1 MANFKVVFRAD
12 SDGAERRTG
21 WEPGCPILVKA
32 IQVARD
38 TQTGDAYLQLKVW
51 NLTDQTVGSFA
62 LQAEVTYQ
70 DGTRETVEANP
81 LDADIAPRHDYKPLP
96 VHLAGGAI
104 ADVHARVLEA
114 TYGNASWHSAQPA
127 APLPQGAPLNLEQG
141 LLVERQE
148 LLASLGKS
156 ADKYATSVLRE
167 DAWWVCPCGT
177 PNVERSHC
185 LRCGM
190 PLDTLEKLED
200 EDYLRGKMR
209 ERKQAKERKRR
220 KTILLV
226 LALVLG
232 VLAAAALA
240 VNFLVIQ
247 PKAKIDSWPS
257 SYVPSDIAYYP
268 AGQLSDVGY
277 DSPMAI
283 SLYTRDEH
291 GNITAIEETEYGKS
305 DYAGEDSARQSQRA
319 YTPYASATTYSG
331 TITSDAVGFPV
342 AIASDRF
349 GGTVDI
355 LDKKGDGS
363 GDLPSSAQDSEGNS
377 YSFSYYSSGAL
388 MTAAVR
394 EADGHL
400 LKASYNEY
408 GFLVGLEGKKYY
420 DTLQCSYTYDA
431 HTATPASCTVH
442 YSALAGGIELNREY
456 SLSFEY
462 DENGCLTKVYRDG
475 VLMQEISYVR
485 IEHTSPWAYATASLK
500 PFAQP
505 SMGEIYPSIGAL
517 PLRETQ

>member
-1 MANFKVVFRAD
+1 MANFKVIFRAD

-21 WEPGCPILVKA
+21 WEPGCPVLIKA

-51 NLTDQTVGSFA
+51 NLTDQIVGSFT

-70 DGTRETVEANP
+70 DGTSETIEVNP

-96 VHLAGGAI
+96 VHLANGSI
-104 ADVHARVLEA
+104 ADVSARVLAA
-114 TYGNASWHSAQPA
+114 TYGNASWHSEQPA
-127 APLPQGAPLNLEQG
+127 TPLPQGAPLNLEQG
-141 LLVERQE
+141 LLIERRE
-148 LLASLGKS
+148 LLVSLGKP
-156 ADKYATSVLRE
+156 ADKYATSVLCE
-167 DAWWVCPCGT
+167 GAWWICPCGT
-177 PNVERSHC
+177 PNVDRTHC
-185 LRCGM
+185 LACGM

-200 EDYLRGKMR
+200 EDFLRGKVR
-209 ERKQAKERKRR
+209 ERKQAVKRKRR
-220 KTILLV
+220 KIILLV
-226 LALVLG
+226 LALVLSA
-232 VLAAAALA
+232 LAAAALA

-247 PKAKIDSWPS
+247 PKAKIESWPS

-268 AGQLSDVGY
+268 AGQISDIGY

-291 GNITAIEETEYGKS
+291 GNITAIEETEYGES
-305 DYAGEDSARQSQRA
+305 SYAGVDSAGQSQRA
-319 YTPYASATTYSG
+319 YTPYASASTYFD

-355 LDKKGDGS
+355 LDKKDVGGI
-363 GDLPSSAQDSEGNS
+363 DLPSSARDSEGNS

-388 MTAAVR
+388 MTATVK
-394 EADGHL
+394 EADGHR
-400 LKASYNEY
+400 LKASYNEH
-408 GFLVGLEGKKYY
+408 GFLVLLEGKKYY

-431 HTATPASCTVH
+431 STATPANCTVH

-456 SLSFEY
+456 NLSFEY

-485 IEHTSPWAYATASLK
+485 IEHTSPWAYATANLK
-500 PFAQP
+500 PFAPP
-505 SMGEIYPSIGAL
+505 SMGEIYPSLGAL

>member
-1 MANFKVVFRAD
+1 MANFKVIFRAD
-12 SDGAERRTG
+12 SDGAERRTS
-21 WEPGCPILVKA
+21 WEPGCPILIKA

-51 NLTDQTVGSFA
+51 NLTDQTVGSFT
-62 LQAEVTYQ
+62 LQTEVTYQ
-70 DGTRETVEANP
+70 DGTCETVEVNP

-96 VHLAGGAI
+96 VHLANGAI
-104 ADVHARVLEA
+104 ANVHARVLAA
-114 TYGNASWHSAQPA
+114 TYGSTCWRSTQPA

-156 ADKYATSVLRE
+156 ADKYAASVLCE
-167 DAWWVCPCGT
+167 DAWWICPCGT

-185 LRCGM
+185 LTCGM

-200 EDYLRGKMR
+200 EDFLRGKVR
-209 ERKQAKERKRR
+209 ERKQAVKRKRR
-220 KTILLV
+220 KIILLV

-247 PKAKIDSWPS
+247 PKAKIDSWPP

-283 SLYTRDEH
+283 SSYTRDEH

-305 DYAGEDSARQSQRA
+305 DYAGEDSAGQSQRA

-342 AIASDRF
+342 SIASDRF
-349 GGTVDI
+349 GGTVDV
-355 LDKKGDGS
+355 LDKEGGGS
-363 GDLPSSAQDSEGNS
+363 TDCPSSAQDSEGNS
-377 YSFSYYSSGAL
+377 YSFSYYPSGAL

-394 EADGHL
+394 EADGHF

-431 HTATPASCTVH
+431 DTATPASCTVH

-485 IEHTSPWAYATASLK
+485 IEHTSPWAYATANLK

-505 SMGEIYPSIGAL
+505 SMGEIYPSLGAL